1 MSFWGVELCSLGGGD
16 VPFWGVEMCQIW
28 GVEMCWDEVNYDHKK
43 TPEPQSVQS
52 SKRRLLVHT
61 SITSFEAVQVWC
73 PDSDDGDNG
82 DDGDNATAAGASQP
96 SFETGSTS
104 GF

>member
-1 MSFWGVELCSLGGGD
+1 M
-16 VPFWGVEMCQIW
+16 I
-28 GVEMCWDEVNYDHKK
+28 KK

-61 SITSFEAVQVWC
+61 GITSFEAVQVWC
-73 PDSDDGDNG
+73 PDSDDGDN
-82 DDGDNATAAGASQP
+82 ATAAGASQP
-96 SFETGSTS
+96 NFETGSMS